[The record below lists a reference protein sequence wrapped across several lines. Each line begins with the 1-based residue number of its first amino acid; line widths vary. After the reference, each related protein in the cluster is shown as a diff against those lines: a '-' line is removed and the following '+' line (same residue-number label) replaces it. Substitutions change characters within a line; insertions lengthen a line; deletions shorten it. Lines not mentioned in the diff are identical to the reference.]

1 MSLAGP
7 RFSSET
13 APRPFQY
20 GIRGRGGTIFRTALP
35 SDERQVKADHDL
47 TSPIVPRGDTIPPLG
62 GAQIFL
68 LSRLIPNGSHAAATS
83 LVHRN
88 SVPST
93 QMRCMMTANRRASA
107 TIAFFIP
114 RFLAIFIAHALSQ
127 DHFVECTSMLWAA
140 S

>member
-62 GAQIFL
+62 GVSDF
-68 LSRLIPNGSHAAATS
+68 SP
-83 LVHRN
+83 
-88 SVPST
+88 
-93 QMRCMMTANRRASA
+93 
-107 TIAFFIP
+107 IAFDSERLSCRCNFPGPPELGAINPDAVHDDRQPTRQRHDRLFHPAVLGDLHRP
-114 RFLAIFIAHALSQ
+114 RLEPGPFR
-127 DHFVECTSMLWAA
+127 
-140 S
+140 